1 MVKVNDRMKL
11 LEAYIEN
18 FGKLHKK
25 RITFGE
31 GINVICGANEAGK
44 STLQEFLTA
53 MLFGLE
59 PMRGRGKKE
68 DIYRKYEPWN
78 AASYYCG
85 RLRFQVEDK
94 SFCLTRNF
102 YHKEKTA
109 ELISETDG
117 EELSV
122 AYGDLDMLLGNQTK
136 EIYLNTWCIK
146 QNKAATG
153 KELAD
158 GLTEYLA
165 NVENTKTAS
174 LSIQTAL
181 KRLEKQRKEI
191 LTQKKNLLQ
200 KKQQALEALQVEER
214 ILQQDIASLKEQ
226 QSLRE
231 EAQTDIGKEQT
242 KTEQK
247 RQKPLA
253 VIVFAVLMVFHLFLK
268 NSYPFFLLFF
278 MVEMILIL
286 GTIVTIVYFC
296 RKKEKVAIIET
307 TSDKK
312 NEEKEDFFEE
322 QIREKELRLLNV
334 RETMEDAGAK
344 TREELE
350 TEQKEKAILLAEQ
363 TIQEL
368 SGEVSLE
375 IKEELF
381 FAASSIL
388 AEITEGRYQKLSF
401 NQEMEITVQGE
412 DGVIPLGSLS
422 MGTIEQVY
430 LAVRIA
436 VGRLLSEERM
446 FFSFDEAFHLYDEKR
461 CRAVLGYLARQPEQ
475 SLIFAC
481 DGRET
486 DMLERMGISYHK
498 ITLA

>member
-1 MVKVNDRMKL
+1 MKL

-25 RITFGE
+25 KITFGE

-59 PMRGRGKKE
+59 PMRGRIKKE

-94 SFCLTRNF
+94 PFCLTRNF

-165 NVENTKTAS
+165 NVENTGTAS
-174 LSIQTAL
+174 INIQTAL

-226 QSLRE
+226 RSLRE
-231 EAQTDIGKEQT
+231 EAQTETRKEQT
-242 KTEQK
+242 KTEPN
-247 RQKPLA
+247 RQRPLA
-253 VIVFAVLMVFHLFLK
+253 ATFFAVLMVFHLFLK
-268 NSYPFFLLFF
+268 HSYPFLGLFF
-278 MVEMILIL
+278 MAEMISIL
-286 GTIVTIVYFC
+286 GTV
-296 RKKEKVAIIET
+296 VAIVCFYR
-307 TSDKK
+307 
-312 NEEKEDFFEE
+312 N
-322 QIREKELRLLNV
+322 
-334 RETMEDAGAK
+334 
-344 TREELE
+344 
-350 TEQKEKAILLAEQ
+350 
-363 TIQEL
+363 
-368 SGEVSLE
+368 
-375 IKEELF
+375 
-381 FAASSIL
+381 
-388 AEITEGRYQKLSF
+388 KL
-401 NQEMEITVQGE
+401 Q
-412 DGVIPLGSLS
+412 
-422 MGTIEQVY
+422 
-430 LAVRIA
+430 
-436 VGRLLSEERM
+436 
-446 FFSFDEAFHLYDEKR
+446 
-461 CRAVLGYLARQPEQ
+461 
-475 SLIFAC
+475 
-481 DGRET
+481 
-486 DMLERMGISYHK
+486 
-498 ITLA
+498 

>member
-1 MVKVNDRMKL
+1 MKL

-25 RITFGE
+25 KITFGE

-59 PMRGRGKKE
+59 PMRGRIKKE

-94 SFCLTRNF
+94 PFCLTRNF

-165 NVENTKTAS
+165 NVENTGTAS
-174 LSIQTAL
+174 INIQTAL

-226 QSLRE
+226 RSLRE
-231 EAQTDIGKEQT
+231 EAQTEIRKEQT
-242 KTEQK
+242 KTEPK
-247 RQKPLA
+247 RQRPLA
-253 VIVFAVLMVFHLFLK
+253 ATFFAVLMLFHLFLK
-268 NSYPFFLLFF
+268 NSYPFLGLFF

-286 GTIVTIVYFC
+286 GTVVAIVCFY
-296 RKKEKVAIIET
+296 RKKGKVAIIET

-312 NEEKEDFFEE
+312 SEEKEDFFEE

-350 TEQKEKAILLAEQ
+350 TEQKEQAILLAGS
-363 TIQEL
+363 TIQTL
-368 SGEVSLE
+368 SEE
-375 IKEELF
+375 ISQDVKEELF

-388 AEITEGRYQKLSF
+388 AEITEGKYQKLSF
-401 NQEMEITVQGE
+401 DHEISIVVQSENRTV
-412 DGVIPLGSLS
+412 PLESLS

-436 VGRLLSEERM
+436 VGRLLSEESM
-446 FFSFDEAFHLYDEKR
+446 FFSFDEAFHMYDEKR
-461 CRAVLGYLARQPEQ
+461 YRAVLGYLARQPEQ
-475 SLIFAC
+475 SLIFSC

-486 DMLERMGISYHK
+486 EVLDSLGISYHK

>member
-1 MVKVNDRMKL
+1 M
-11 LEAYIEN
+11 
-18 FGKLHKK
+18 
-25 RITFGE
+25 
-31 GINVICGANEAGK
+31 
-44 STLQEFLTA
+44 
-53 MLFGLE
+53 
-59 PMRGRGKKE
+59 
-68 DIYRKYEPWN
+68 
-78 AASYYCG
+78 
-85 RLRFQVEDK
+85 
-94 SFCLTRNF
+94 
-102 YHKEKTA
+102 
-109 ELISETDG
+109 
-117 EELSV
+117 
-122 AYGDLDMLLGNQTK
+122 
-136 EIYLNTWCIK
+136 
-146 QNKAATG
+146 
-153 KELAD
+153 
-158 GLTEYLA
+158 
-165 NVENTKTAS
+165 
-174 LSIQTAL
+174 
-181 KRLEKQRKEI
+181 
-191 LTQKKNLLQ
+191 
-200 KKQQALEALQVEER
+200 
-214 ILQQDIASLKEQ
+214 
-226 QSLRE
+226 
-231 EAQTDIGKEQT
+231 
-242 KTEQK
+242 
-247 RQKPLA
+247 
-253 VIVFAVLMVFHLFLK
+253 
-268 NSYPFFLLFF
+268 
-278 MVEMILIL
+278 

-461 CRAVLGYLARQPEQ
+461 CMAVLGYLARQPEQ

-486 DMLERMGISYHK
+486 DILERMGISYHK